1 MKKLGRDAAKLE
13 TINLFSLLQDDD
25 GGALYVPSINLQIE
39 DERVSSHRLLKTCLR
54 VSYAE
59 RSSLL

>member
-25 GGALYVPSINLQIE
+25 GGALYDP
-39 DERVSSHRLLKTCLR
+39 
-54 VSYAE
+54 
-59 RSSLL
+59 